1 MPSEISLFWIVSEL
15 CLFLF
20 VYIVKLIFQQF
31 MSTLSGLSVF
41 FSTNRLLYISYGS
54 VPIYFLSV
62 DII

>member
-1 MPSEISLFWIVSEL
+1 
-15 CLFLF
+15 
-20 VYIVKLIFQQF
+20 

-41 FSTNRLLYISYGS
+41 FSTNKLLYISYGS